1 MPVGAVPQ
9 VAPVAGDTIPSRRE
23 ARPRNGIPD
32 GDAERAGE
40 KGPPQVKGPLD
51 AVAANVT
58 EKRQWG
64 VVELPGL
71 SAFVVGL
78 EKQHFPPENRLVSE
92 GRVLLRR
99 LKETLLSEACLLIGL
114 PEGNE
119 GCVILDDLAR
129 ESALGGDG
137 GDSLVCAGG
146 AGGGQLV
153 ELR

>member
-1 MPVGAVPQ
+1 M
-9 VAPVAGDTIPSRRE
+9 
-23 ARPRNGIPD
+23 
-32 GDAERAGE
+32 
-40 KGPPQVKGPLD
+40 
-51 AVAANVT
+51 T

-99 LKETLLSEACLLIGL
+99 LKETLLSEAGLLIGL
-114 PEGNE
+114 TEGDE
-119 GCVILDDLAR
+119 GRVIVDDLAR

>member
-1 MPVGAVPQ
+1 MEVEVN
-9 VAPVAGDTIPSRRE
+9 SKRRS
-23 ARPRNGIPD
+23 PGH
-32 GDAERAGE
+32 
-40 KGPPQVKGPLD
+40 
-51 AVAANVT
+51 AANVT

-99 LKETLLSEACLLIGL
+99 LKETLLSETCVLIGL
-114 PEGNE
+114 TEGDE
-119 GCVILDDLAR
+119 GRVILDDLAR

-146 AGGGQLV
+146 AGGGQPV